1 MNLKCNTEG
10 YRWRTT
16 DLLQI
21 LPKKVMQYV
30 SVFRNVI
37 LGYNSCD
44 TSVSGAEWMQ
54 EEQTY
59 LTRVSTNLK

>member
-1 MNLKCNTEG
+1 MNLKCNIEG

-16 DLLQI
+16 YLLQI

-44 TSVSGAEWMQ
+44 TTVDGAE
-54 EEQTY
+54 
-59 LTRVSTNLK
+59 